1 MLLLLV
7 IGIPSER
14 SDDIESEM
22 NEGMAI
28 QEAHRKRT
36 KLHRRPI
43 NQPGAARLG
52 GAPIKRFHQLALVRQ
67 RNDLEILRLPGVG
80 SQHPAINIGLDG
92 ERFCVR
98 LFETEF
104 EEVA

>member
-1 MLLLLV
+1 
-7 IGIPSER
+7 
-14 SDDIESEM
+14 M

-36 KLHRRPI
+36 KLHSRPI
-43 NQPGAARLG
+43 
-52 GAPIKRFHQLALVRQ
+52 GAPIKRFWQLALVRE
-67 RNDLEILRLPGVG
+67 RDDLETLRLPGVG

>member
-1 MLLLLV
+1 MLV

-14 SDDIESEM
+14 SHDIESKM
-22 NEGMAI
+22 NEGIAI
-28 QEAHRKRT
+28 QKAHHKRT
-36 KLHRRPI
+36 KLHSRPI
-43 NQPGAARLG
+43 GIRS
-52 GAPIKRFHQLALVRQ
+52 KRFHQLVLVGQ
-67 RNDLEILRLPGVG
+67 RDDLQIFWSPGDG
-80 SQHPAINIGLDG
+80 SRNPLIKIGLDG